1 MTGHEHIKFGLFG
14 ESQIWSTPVIQLY
27 HLVFDYDENHVKHV
41 TCEYKLDSRDFD
53 LCIVFD
59 VLSKIS
65 SVMHLECDKV

>member
-1 MTGHEHIKFGLFG
+1 M
-14 ESQIWSTPVIQLY
+14 STLNLDYSGKAKSGQLPVIQLY

-41 TCEYKLDSRDFD
+41 TCECKPDSRDFD

-65 SVMHLECDKV
+65 SVMHLECDRV